1 MLSTVYGCP
10 RQLAEVGLGTAQTQL
25 TRRIDPVTVCSVTV
39 RNSNKRPLTDLQQAI
54 LDIVWS
60 KGAVTAEQVREALQ
74 PARRLKDSTVRT
86 LLRRLE
92 ARGLLTHRVEGRLF
106 VYTAAVR
113 RRSLAARAVEQVIDR
128 FWAGST
134 EQFLLGMVDEK
145 VIDPS
150 TLEKLARRVKKA
162 QG

>member
-1 MLSTVYGCP
+1 MS
-10 RQLAEVGLGTAQTQL
+10 
-25 TRRIDPVTVCSVTV
+25 VTVCSVTL
-39 RNSNKRPLTDLQQAI
+39 SNIHKRPLTDLQQAI
-54 LDIVWS
+54 LDVVWS
-60 KGAVTAEQVREALQ
+60 KGAVTADQVRESLL
-74 PARRLKDSTVRT
+74 PRRHLKDSTVRT

-92 ARGLLTHRVEGRLF
+92 ARDLLTHRVEGRVF

-113 RRSLAARAVEQVIDR
+113 RRSLAARTVEQVIDR

-145 VIDPS
+145 IIAPA
-150 TLEKLARRVKKA
+150 TLEKLARRVKRA